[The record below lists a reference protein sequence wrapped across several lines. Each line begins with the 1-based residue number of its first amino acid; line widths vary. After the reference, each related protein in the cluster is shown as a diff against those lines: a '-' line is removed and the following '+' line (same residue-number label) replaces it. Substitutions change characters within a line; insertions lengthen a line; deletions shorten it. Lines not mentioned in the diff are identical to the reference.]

1 MAGTH
6 EFAGKSALVT
16 GAASGIG
23 AAVARWLDQ
32 RGIARLV
39 LVDRDGAGLDALDLR
54 ADVRRIAGDVTDE
67 ALWLA
72 LEEGEADLDHA
83 VLNAGVAEG
92 HPLTTLEFAEWRRI
106 LSINL
111 DGMFLSLRSALRLMT
126 RGETVGATT
135 GRSAVLTSSVAGLKP
150 LAMTAAY
157 GSSKA
162 AVAHLARIA
171 AAEHASQ
178 GIRINAVAPGRVDT
192 PIWTRNAHFQQ
203 LVENL
208 GSREA
213 ALASL
218 AAEST
223 PLGRFAS
230 AEEMA
235 GQIGFLLSDAAW
247 NITGTV
253 LVSDGGYSL

>member
-1 MAGTH
+1 MSETTEKLGAHEVAAWLRRHPRFLQQFPDLALSLVVPREEGSASSLASYQLEVLRDKNRELSRRLQELFGNAQENERLSVRTH
-6 EFAGKSALVT
+6 QLLFAGVK
-16 GAASGIG
+16 
-23 AAVARWLDQ
+23 
-32 RGIARLV
+32 
-39 LVDRDGAGLDALDLR
+39 
-54 ADVRRIAGDVTDE
+54 
-67 ALWLA
+67 
-72 LEEGEADLDHA
+72 
-83 VLNAGVAEG
+83 
-92 HPLTTLEFAEWRRI
+92 P
-106 LSINL
+106 
-111 DGMFLSLRSALRLMT
+111 
-126 RGETVGATT
+126 
-135 GRSAVLTSSVAGLKP
+135 VAG
-150 LAMTAAY
+150 TAAY

-171 AAEHASQ
+171 AAEQAPA

-192 PIWTRNAHFQQ
+192 PIWTRTAHFQQ
-203 LVENL
+203 MEQDL

-213 ALASL
+213 ALAAL
-218 AAEST
+218 ADEST

>member
-1 MAGTH
+1 MTARSQG
-6 EFAGKSALVT
+6 FAGRSALVT

-23 AAVARWLDQ
+23 AAVARWLDAQ
-32 RGIARLV
+32 GIARLV
-39 LVDRDGAGLDALDLR
+39 LVDRDTAGLEALALS
-54 ADVRRIAGDVTDE
+54 AHVRRVPGDVADE
-67 ALWLA
+67 ALW
-72 LEEGEADLDHA
+72 ERIEADEGPLDHA
-83 VLNAGVAEG
+83 VLNAGVADG
-92 HPLTTLEFAEWRRI
+92 CAIVDLAYAEWRRI
-106 LSINL
+106 QSVNL
-111 DGMFLSLRSALRLMT
+111 DGLFLSLRTALRLMT
-126 RGETVGATT
+126 REGETR
-135 GRSAVLTSSVAGLKP
+135 GRSAVLTSSVAGIKP
-150 LAMTAAY
+150 IAMTAAY
-157 GSSKA
+157 GSGKA

-171 AAEHASQ
+171 AAEHASA

-192 PIWTRNAHFQQ
+192 PIWTKNAHFEAM
-203 LVENL
+203 VEQL

-213 ALASL
+213 ALATL

-247 NITGTV
+247 NVTGTV